1 MAELL
6 TDSQVAEALQQLPEW
21 SQDGSKIKRTVEFP
35 SFPTAIQAVDR
46 IAEIAENKN
55 HHPDMDIR
63 WRKVTFYCT
72 THSEGGLTSKDTEL
86 AQEIDGVV
94 AQLSG

>member
-1 MAELL
+1 M
-6 TDSQVAEALQQLPEW
+6 
-21 SQDGSKIKRTVEFP
+21 
-35 SFPTAIQAVDR
+35 DR